1 MYFKKPV
8 QFYLDVGA
16 LIRGLF
22 DPQVGY
28 GLLSIK
34 PSQIVLVQNLFNLG
48 F

>member
-28 GLLSIK
+28 GLLSIFFDK
-34 PSQIVLVQNLFNLG
+34 YKFQFDY
-48 F
+48 